1 MTADELLTK
10 TDLEKAVSTLK
21 NELLDSISA
30 MIGGGTATG
39 SRVLN
44 VKQAAEYLKCAEDT
58 VRKRAQRG
66 EIAYSK
72 DGRDLKFYISDLD
85 EYLRSKRIMSV
96 DEASQKASLLR
107 HFR

>member
-10 TDLEKAVSTLK
+10 TDLEKAVCSLK
-21 NELLDSISA
+21 HDLLNSIQT
-30 MIGGGTATG
+30 MLGGGGVAG
-39 SRVLN
+39 KQVLN

-72 DGRDLKFYISDLD
+72 DGRDLKFYIEDLD
-85 EYLRSKRIMSV
+85 KYLRSKRIMTV
-96 DEASQKASLLR
+96 EEASQKASLLR
-107 HFR
+107 HFK

>member
-10 TDLEKAVSTLK
+10 TDLERVVSSLK
-21 NELLDSISA
+21 VELLDSIQSLL
-30 MIGGGTATG
+30 GGVGRVG
-39 SRVLN
+39 NVLN
-44 VKQAAEYLKCAEDT
+44 VKEAAEYLKCAEDT

-107 HFR
+107 HFK